1 MNQSDLDNLRERAN
15 RGEPDACL
23 EYGLMLFSGRYLGPG
38 LFVDKMAQG
47 AETLINLAVES
58 GFQPAIEFRAK
69 QADDLRR
76 APEQKALQEQFAR
89 AKKTFRRNNI
99 KETLN
104 KWLVFLANQHGCMGQ
119 SREMRLLQRSLKF
132 DKPSDFTIFTCV
144 EFPSYAVIT
153 KHFVEV
159 YVSFGKHLYGKYWW
173 LFLDDKLQAS
183 GRCGSGWVPRDS
195 KPFGESEPGLE
206 KQLQEVLPNSVFE
219 Y

>member
-38 LFVDKMAQG
+38 LFVDKMAQE

-99 KETLN
+99 K
-104 KWLVFLANQHGCMGQ
+104 
-119 SREMRLLQRSLKF
+119 S
-132 DKPSDFTIFTCV
+132 DKASDFTIFTCV
-144 EFPSYAVIT
+144 EFPSYTVIT
-153 KHFVEV
+153 KRFVEV
-159 YVSFGKHLYGKYWW
+159 YDVSFCKPLYGEYWW
-173 LFLDDKLQAS
+173 LFIDDKLQAS

-206 KQLQEVLPNSVFE
+206 KQLQKVLPNSVFE